1 MNGSGTLRTPRVGI
15 IGAGM
20 SGIGMACKLRLAGIE
35 TFHLYEQWNDLGGTW
50 HANTYPGLS
59 CDVPSRHYQY
69 TFAPNPNWS
78 HMFSPGRE
86 IQEYIDR
93 VAQDFD
99 IRRRISFSTEVE
111 EARWEDGRWLLRT
124 KAGEDAE
131 YDFLITAAGGLVH
144 TRTPQIPGLES
155 FGGARFHSAE
165 WDHSVP
171 LAGRRIAVIG
181 TGSTGMQITRA
192 LAPIASKYEL
202 YQRTPQ
208 WIMPI
213 ANRRYSKLSRWLWRR
228 YPKLNMWSYRGLQW
242 AVEGSFG
249 IAVVR
254 PGWQRKLLSW
264 ACREHLR
271 RAVRDPDLRRRFTP
285 ADKPMCKRLVMG
297 TGFYEQFERPG
308 VELVDTPIDH
318 VEAGGIVTADG
329 VLHELDVIVMA
340 TGFDAHKFVL
350 PMELV
355 GLDGVHLSELWER
368 EPFGYRSVAI
378 PGFPN
383 VFMLIGPH
391 SPFGNQSLFTISE
404 VQADF
409 AMRCI
414 ERWRAGSVDAMYPTR
429 EATDSFNDEMRA
441 VIPNTIWASGCKS
454 WYIGA
459 DGLPSVWPWEAA
471 HHREI
476 LQEPEPEDWVFE
488 PGPATRAAA
497 GAGV

>member
-1 MNGSGTLRTPRVGI
+1 MSSSGNLRTPRVGI

-20 SGIGMACKLRLAGIE
+20 SGIGMACKLRMAGIE
-35 TFHLYEQWNDLGGTW
+35 TFHLYEQWDDLGGTW

-69 TFAPNPNWS
+69 SFAPNPDWT
-78 HMFSPGRE
+78 HVFSPGRE
-86 IQEYIDR
+86 IWEYIDR
-93 VAQDFD
+93 VAREHD
-99 IRRRISFSTEVE
+99 IRRRISFSTEVD

-124 KAGEDAE
+124 KAGDEAE

-144 TRTPQIPGLES
+144 TRTPSIAGLET

-181 TGSTGMQITRA
+181 TGSTGMQITHA

-208 WIMPI
+208 WILPL
-213 ANRRYSKLSRWLWRR
+213 ANRRYSRLGRWLWRR
-228 YPKLNMWSYRGLQW
+228 YPKLNTWSYRAWQRS
-242 AVEGSFG
+242 VEGTFG

-254 PGWQRKLLSW
+254 PGWQRDLLSW
-264 ACREHLR
+264 MCREHLR
-271 RAVRDPDLRRRFTP
+271 RGVRDPELRRRFTP
-285 ADKPMCKRLVMG
+285 QDKPMCKRLVMG
-297 TGFYEQFERPG
+297 TGFYPLFERPS
-308 VELVDTPIDH
+308 VSLVDTPIDH
-318 VEAGGIVTADG
+318 VQEAGIVTTDG
-329 VLHELDVIVMA
+329 VLHELDVIVAA

-355 GLDGVHLSELWER
+355 GAGGIRLSELWER

-378 PGFPN
+378 PDFPN
-383 VFMLIGPH
+383 VFTLIGPH

-404 VQADF
+404 SQQDF

-414 ERWRAGSVDAMYPTR
+414 ERWRSGSIDAMSPTR
-429 EATDSFNDEMRA
+429 EATDEFNDEMRS

-459 DGLPSVWPWEAA
+459 DGLPSVWPWEAS

-476 LQEPEPEDWVFE
+476 LQEPEPGDWVVE
-488 PGPATRAAA
+488 PGPTARA
-497 GAGV
+497 GAVAGV